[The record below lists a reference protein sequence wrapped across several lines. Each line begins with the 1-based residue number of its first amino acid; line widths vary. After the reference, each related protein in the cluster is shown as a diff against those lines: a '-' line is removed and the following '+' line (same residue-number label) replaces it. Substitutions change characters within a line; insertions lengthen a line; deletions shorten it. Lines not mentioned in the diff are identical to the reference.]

1 MNAMWSACT
10 SGVRLAIPLL
20 LVFGCSQPGP
30 DSTPTAS
37 PDTQIIATTSVALTE
52 AATRLNS
59 GTIPVLNVIPEDKL
73 SPDWRP
79 RKASVQSLQR
89 ATLVLLNGAGWEP
102 WTERISLATSRTVET
117 SAAAS
122 SQWIQIPDAVTH
134 QHGPE
139 GRHSH
144 AGTVW
149 STWLSPELFEFQ
161 IAEMESRFVK
171 TWPERRAEI
180 IVEAGRLRSE
190 LQPARLLCQ
199 TTREHVAGVKFS
211 ILADSPC
218 WLYLMRDTGLEGSW
232 LHWPASGELSE
243 FALQELTTAND
254 RLPGDMPKL
263 FLLNRRQ
270 SAAAAKASEIGFRV
284 VLLDD
289 CILADKTQ
297 SVIQRISAN
306 VRQLHKAT
314 TEAF

>member
-1 MNAMWSACT
+1 MWSACT
-10 SGVRLAIPLL
+10 SGVRFAIL
-20 LVFGCSQPGP
+20 LVLVLGCSQPSP
-30 DSTPTAS
+30 VSKQTDSPE
-37 PDTQIIATTSVALTE
+37 TQTIVTTSVALAE
-52 AATRLNS
+52 VATRLNS

-79 RKASVQSLQR
+79 RKASVRSLQQ

-102 WTERISLATSRTVET
+102 WTERVSLATSRTLET

-122 SQWIQIPDAVTH
+122 SRWIQIPDAVTH

-139 GRHSH
+139 GSHSH

-149 STWLSPELFEFQ
+149 STWLSPELFEVQ
-161 IAEMESRFVK
+161 IAEVESRFVK
-171 TWPERRAEI
+171 NWPERRTETNRA
-180 IVEAGRLRSE
+180 AGQLRSE

-199 TTREHVAGVKFS
+199 TTREHVSGTKFS
-211 ILADSPC
+211 IVADSPC

-243 FALQELTTAND
+243 FALKELTTAND
-254 RLPGDMPKL
+254 KLPADVPKL

-270 SAAAAKASEIGFRV
+270 SAASEKARQLGFRV

-289 CILADKTQ
+289 CILADSEQ

-306 VRQLHKAT
+306 VTQLHKAT

>member
-1 MNAMWSACT
+1 MWSACT
-10 SGVRLAIPLL
+10 SGVHFAILLL
-20 LVFGCSQPGP
+20 LVFGCSQPSPVPDQTDSP
-30 DSTPTAS
+30 DSQTVV
-37 PDTQIIATTSVALTE
+37 TTSVALAE
-52 AATRLNS
+52 VATRLNS
-59 GTIPVLNVIPEDKL
+59 GTIPVLNVIPADKL

-79 RKASVQSLQR
+79 RKASVRSLQQ

-102 WTERISLATSRTVET
+102 WTERVSLASSRTLET

-122 SQWIQIPDAVTH
+122 SRWIQIPDAVTH

-139 GRHSH
+139 GSHSH

-149 STWLSPELFEFQ
+149 STWLSPELFEVQ
-161 IAEMESRFVK
+161 IAEVESRFVK
-171 TWPERRAEI
+171 NWPERRTEI
-180 IVEAGRLRSE
+180 SRAAGQLRSE
-190 LQPARLLCQ
+190 LQPARSLCQ
-199 TTREHVAGVKFS
+199 TLREHVSRNKLS
-211 ILADSPC
+211 IIADSPC

-254 RLPGDMPKL
+254 KLPADVPKL

-270 SAAAAKASEIGFRV
+270 SAAAEKARQLGFRV

-289 CILADKTQ
+289 CILSDSEH
-297 SVIQRISAN
+297 SVLQRIAAN
-306 VRQLHKAT
+306 VTQLHKAA